1 MKKDSKSPESMTRA
15 NRIALA
21 VRCARLPGLERQV
34 LRKRLIQEKSSAAK
48 PRPQPE
54 QRAG

>member
-1 MKKDSKSPESMTRA
+1 MRQDNKPPEPMTRA

-34 LRKRLIQEKSSAAK
+34 LRKRLIQDKSLAEES
-48 PRPQPE
+48 RTRPE

>member
-1 MKKDSKSPESMTRA
+1 MRQDNKPPEPMTRP
-15 NRIALA
+15 NRIGLA

-34 LRKRLIQEKSSAAK
+34 LRKRLIQDKSLAEES
-48 PRPQPE
+48 RTRPE

>member
-1 MKKDSKSPESMTRA
+1 MRQDNKPPEPMTRA
-15 NRIALA
+15 NRIGLA

-34 LRKRLIQEKSSAAK
+34 LRKRLIQDKSLAEES
-48 PRPQPE
+48 RTRPE

>member
-1 MKKDSKSPESMTRA
+1 MRKDSKSPESMTRA

-34 LRKRLIQEKSSAAK
+34 LRKRLIQDKSSVAES
-48 PRPQPE
+48 PRQPE
-54 QRAG
+54 RRAG

>member
-1 MKKDSKSPESMTRA
+1 MSKDNKSSVSITRA

-34 LRKRLIQEKSSAAK
+34 LRKRLIQEKSSVAET
-48 PRPQPE
+48 RPQPE
-54 QRAG
+54 QRAV

>member
-1 MKKDSKSPESMTRA
+1 MTRA
-15 NRIALA
+15 NRIGLA

-34 LRKRLIQEKSSAAK
+34 LRKRLIQDKSLAEES
-48 PRPQPE
+48 RTRPE